1 MQSDREFFSLQFAQ
15 PSTSTT
21 SSRRLQDFIIS
32 RCVEIPK
39 EEEFSALPVE
49 MLRMLLNIDHLSLG
63 VGGTH
68 GLGGGEQEGHGG
80 GGPDDG
86 D

>member
-1 MQSDREFFSLQFAQ
+1 M
-15 PSTSTT
+15 
-21 SSRRLQDFIIS
+21 IS
-32 RCVEIPK
+32 RCVEINK
-39 EEEFSALPVE
+39 EEEFSELPVE
-49 MLRMLLNIDHLSLG
+49 MLRMLLNIDTALGLGG

-68 GLGGGEQEGHGG
+68 GLDGGQQEGHGG